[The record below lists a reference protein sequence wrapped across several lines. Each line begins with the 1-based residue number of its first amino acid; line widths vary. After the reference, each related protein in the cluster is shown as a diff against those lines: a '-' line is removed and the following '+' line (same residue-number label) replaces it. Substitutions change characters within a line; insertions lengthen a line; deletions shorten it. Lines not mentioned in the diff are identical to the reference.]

1 MAAGQTKGHIN
12 IDLAGKAAI
21 MQLFL
26 SIAFYVGLAALLI
39 VLGLGIANLARTDAN
54 QASRSNKLM
63 RMRIF
68 VQAIVIAILVALG
81 ALAGAFKIG
90 F

>member
-1 MAAGQTKGHIN
+1 
-12 IDLAGKAAI
+12 

-26 SIAFYVGLAALLI
+26 SIAFYIGIAALVI
-39 VLGLGIANLARTDAN
+39 VLGLGIANLARTDEN

-63 RMRIF
+63 RLRIF

>member
-1 MAAGQTKGHIN
+1 
-12 IDLAGKAAI
+12 

-26 SIAFYVGLAALLI
+26 SIAFYIGIAALVI
-39 VLGLGIANLARTDAN
+39 VLGLGIANLVRTDEN

-63 RMRIF
+63 RLRIF

>member
-1 MAAGQTKGHIN
+1 
-12 IDLAGKAAI
+12 

-26 SIAFYVGLAALLI
+26 SIAFYVGIAALVI
-39 VLGLGIANLARTDAN
+39 VLGLGIANLARTDEN

>member
-1 MAAGQTKGHIN
+1 
-12 IDLAGKAAI
+12 

-26 SIAFYVGLAALLI
+26 SIAFYVGIAVLVI
-39 VLGLGIANLARTDAN
+39 VLGLGIANLARTDEN

-63 RMRIF
+63 RLRVF
-68 VQAIVIAILVALG
+68 VQAVVIAILVALG

>member
-1 MAAGQTKGHIN
+1 
-12 IDLAGKAAI
+12 

-26 SIAFYVGLAALLI
+26 SIAFYVGIAALVI
-39 VLGLGIANLARTDAN
+39 VLGLGIANLARTDEN

-63 RMRIF
+63 RMRVF

>member
-1 MAAGQTKGHIN
+1 MQT
-12 IDLAGKAAI
+12 
-21 MQLFL
+21 FL
-26 SIAFYVGLAALLI
+26 SIAFYIGIAALVI
-39 VLGLGIANLARTDAN
+39 VLFLGIANLARTDAN

-63 RMRIF
+63 RLRIF

>member
-1 MAAGQTKGHIN
+1 
-12 IDLAGKAAI
+12 

-26 SIAFYVGLAALLI
+26 SIAFYVGIAALVI
-39 VLGLGIANLARTDAN
+39 VLGLGIANLARTDEN

-68 VQAIVIAILVALG
+68 VQAIIIAILVALG

>member
-1 MAAGQTKGHIN
+1 
-12 IDLAGKAAI
+12 

-26 SIAFYVGLAALLI
+26 SIAFYVGIAALVI
-39 VLGLGIANLARTDAN
+39 VLGLGIANLARTDEN

-63 RMRIF
+63 RMRVF
-68 VQAIVIAILVALG
+68 VQAVVIAILVALG
-81 ALAGAFKIG
+81 ALAGAFEIG

>member
-1 MAAGQTKGHIN
+1 
-12 IDLAGKAAI
+12 

-26 SIAFYVGLAALLI
+26 SIPFYIGIAALVI
-39 VLGLGIANLARTDAN
+39 VLGLGIANLARTDEN

-63 RMRIF
+63 RLRIF

>member
-1 MAAGQTKGHIN
+1 
-12 IDLAGKAAI
+12 

-26 SIAFYVGLAALLI
+26 SIAFYVGIAVLVI
-39 VLGLGIANLARTDAN
+39 VLGLGIANLARTDEN

-63 RMRIF
+63 RLRVF

>member
-1 MAAGQTKGHIN
+1 MQT
-12 IDLAGKAAI
+12 
-21 MQLFL
+21 FL
-26 SIAFYVGLAALLI
+26 SIAFYVGIAALVI
-39 VLGLGIANLARTDAN
+39 VLFLGIANLARTDAN

-63 RMRIF
+63 RLRIF

-81 ALAGAFKIG
+81 ALAVAFKIG